1 MDGGC
6 LGYGHLHRHRTDIGH
21 HVEVFPAYQVCA
33 SPKIY
38 TDIRS
43 HVSEFRT
50 WNMLVHLT
58 HWSAMLFYIGF
69 IYIYADF
76 NFPTYFDDVYYVL
89 CNAGILSPPQVAN
102 LVLS

>member
-1 MDGGC
+1 
-6 LGYGHLHRHRTDIGH
+6 
-21 HVEVFPAYQVCA
+21 
-33 SPKIY
+33 
-38 TDIRS
+38 
-43 HVSEFRT
+43 
-50 WNMLVHLT
+50 MLVHLT
-58 HWSAMLFYIGF
+58 HWGAMLFYIGF